1 MVDMQNIDFD
11 VSNYTKQNLY
21 EILGFKQGEI
31 PTEKQIKNSVQE
43 QISIHTNPEI
53 KNFFQQ
59 ISNKLLRGEGKLEE
73 TNDMWQTEYSTP
85 NKNKKDNAL
94 DHRTNR
100 YQQVH
105 VNDDEDENFVMFR
118 NKLNVGTTHP
128 TPLLQGA
135 INPNMKN
142 IISRRVNIDSQ
153 YRKQL
158 FTTNGILIDGMA
170 KLTPSTDFSLEFT
183 EHLTN
188 VLSLKLHSITIPP
201 SWYAFSE
208 KLGNTCMEI
217 VDKNQPEIIKPIT
230 DVFEVRQNQN
240 NDVPTKMLGTYIQI
254 PTYTLPESIMKY
266 ILENSNSPNPLKG
279 APVYENANNYYL
291 FSYLAEEGGG
301 GVGLDRNVI
310 ISSTRRAL
318 SCSSGGLG
326 PSEKLDESTW
336 MCSAFP
342 SETGLMAQITVV
354 LGKIVHKVKANL
366 PFCKCIKNG
375 NPGTISTFEDWL
387 NLTYGFFVQFNI
399 DSQTNKL
406 TMENVSKTDLRIYFY
421 RPDGFGAHL
430 VDVDVSLNNTPC
442 GKLCKKPSFVN
453 HNLGWEMGF
462 RIEPDTKTGEV
473 YLDISANQTI
483 TAPHSVNI
491 SGPKYFTLAIDDYNQ
506 NHLNKGLINI
516 LEIDETVPLPSYY
529 NPNEDDI
536 LKTNLNNEREIE
548 HAEAGL
554 IHNEALKS
562 IACTELYNEK
572 NAKVPYVRKN
582 VNKPRTLTAAQIYSI
597 NEIIANRNK
606 VRTRVPAPS
615 VSNTFSH
622 IPLHKISTLR
632 ENNEQFIHHG
642 TNSDIRTY
650 FGPVHIRKMR
660 ISLFD
665 DKGSPVDLNGQDWS
679 CTIDV
684 EMLYQY

>member
-1 MVDMQNIDFD
+1 MDIDKLDFN
-11 VSNYTKQNLY
+11 VSHYTKEDLY
-21 EILGFKQGEI
+21 EILGFEPGEI
-31 PTEKQIKNSVQE
+31 PTEQQITNSVNE
-43 QISIHTNPEI
+43 KISIHTNPEI
-53 KNFFQQ
+53 KNFFNQ
-59 ISNKLLRGEGKLEE
+59 ITNRLIRGEGKLGE
-73 TNDMWQTEYSTP
+73 TSDMWQTEYSTP
-85 NKNKKDNAL
+85 KQNKKDNAL

-118 NKLNVGTTHP
+118 NKLNVGTTHQ

-142 IISRRVNIDSQ
+142 TITRRVNIDSQ

-217 VDKNQPEIIKPIT
+217 VDKNQPEIIKPIK
-230 DVFEVRQNQN
+230 DILEVKQTQN
-240 NDVPTKMLGTYIQI
+240 NDLPTKMLGKYYEIPIINIPQNIITFIKNASRQESGNNGVEHYSIYSISRNDNDYYNLICNIILTPPNTIQNFILSSNKQQPYIINNSDLILADCVNWHIYNFFGSSIEKQI
-254 PTYTLPESIMKY
+254 
-266 ILENSNSPNPLKG
+266 NSQ
-279 APVYENANNYYL
+279 
-291 FSYLAEEGGG
+291 
-301 GVGLDRNVI
+301 I
-310 ISSTRRAL
+310 IYKTTDS
-318 SCSSGGLG
+318 
-326 PSEKLDESTW
+326 
-336 MCSAFP
+336 
-342 SETGLMAQITVV
+342 
-354 LGKIVHKVKANL
+354 L

-375 NPGTISTFEDWL
+375 NPGTISIFEDWL
-387 NLTYGFFVQFNI
+387 NLTYGSFVQFSI
-399 DSQTNKL
+399 DPDTNKL
-406 TMENVSKTDLRIYFY
+406 TMVNISKIDLRIYFY

-430 VDVDVSLNNTPC
+430 TDVDISLNNTPC

-462 RIEPDTKTGEV
+462 RIDPDTKTGEV

-536 LKTNLNNEREIE
+536 LKTNLNNKREIE

-650 FGPVHIRKMR
+650 FGPVHIRKMH

-665 DKGSPVDLNGQDWS
+665 DKGSPIDLNGQDWS

>member
-342 SETGLMAQITVV
+342 SETGLMAQIIVV